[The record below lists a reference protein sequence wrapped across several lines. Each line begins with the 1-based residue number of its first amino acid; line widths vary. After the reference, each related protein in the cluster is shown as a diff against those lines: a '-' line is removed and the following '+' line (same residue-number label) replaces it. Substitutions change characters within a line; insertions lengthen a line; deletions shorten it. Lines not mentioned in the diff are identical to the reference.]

1 MQLIDKDTMIKVIP
15 ETKENVLEKILNGV
29 WVFRD
34 NPDIL
39 KAVLL
44 YVEKGWLSVD
54 VSNLQDPRGTWDACL
69 RIKVSKTIPHH
80 SLLSFIGAI
89 VTKCRPD
96 EMSMESADIIR
107 LWWD

>member
-1 MQLIDKDTMIKVIP
+1 MQLIDKNTMVKVIP
-15 ETKENVLEKILNGV
+15 ETKENVLEKILSGV

-44 YVEKGWLSVD
+44 YVENGWMAVD
-54 VSNLQDPRGTWDACL
+54 VSNLQSTNNTWDACL
-69 RIKVSKTIPHH
+69 RIKVNKSMPHH
-80 SLLSFIGAI
+80 SLLSIVGAI

-96 EMSMESADIIR
+96 EMSMVTEDV
-107 LWWD
+107 LLFWWD